1 MIRPLRLAGNVL
13 SRHLLGLSLAAALL
27 SCCGCGGE
35 QVTVSNANQLFI
47 DAQAQLTAGNREE
60 ALKLLTASIEAEP
73 STWSLVERAKLQE
86 QLGNDQAALD
96 DCTAALALEP
106 GDPDIEWLQR
116 ELKKPKAQRFKGSFA
131 KPPSHNR

>member
-1 MIRPLRLAGNVL
+1 MRFGVN
-13 SRHLLGLSLAAALL
+13 LSLVVAAATCL
-27 SCCGCGGE
+27 GCGDG
-35 QVTVSNANQLFI
+35 QQPVSNANQLFI
-47 DAQAQLTAGNREE
+47 DAQSQLTSGNREE
-60 ALKLLTASIEAEP
+60 ALKLFSASIEAEP
-73 STWSLVERAKLQE
+73 STWSLVERAKLHE
-86 QLGNDQAALD
+86 QLGNEQAALD